1 MKKKVI
7 VFGDLPIATK
17 VTIDLLK
24 RKDVKLLGV
33 VTSGKKFNNNDPWE
47 NLNRKTHN
55 FNMTLDDYVIR
66 PIAETYDFIIPEFV
80 QTGFSNVFDNLGA
93 PVSAANNL
101 IQFKPV
107 GFITE
112 TSRFIL
118 NSTFG
123 IFGLFDVASRLGIK
137 ERNEDFGQSLGH
149 WGFASGPYLVI
160 PFFGPSSARDGFSL
174 APDYYLRPDLVRFED
189 NKSDLALNGLSVVNL
204 RAGLLSISD
213 LSGNDQYS
221 FYRDAYL
228 QRREYEIND
237 GKIDDSLFDDEFD

>member
-1 MKKKVI
+1 
-7 VFGDLPIATK
+7 
-17 VTIDLLK
+17 
-24 RKDVKLLGV
+24 
-33 VTSGKKFNNNDPWE
+33 
-47 NLNRKTHN
+47 
-55 FNMTLDDYVIR
+55 MTLDDYVIR

-80 QTGFSNVFDNLGA
+80 QIGFSNVFDNLGV

>member
-1 MKKKVI
+1 MNRLFLI
-7 VFGDLPIATK
+7 
-17 VTIDLLK
+17 LLLFSTNLTFSNSEE
-24 RKDVKLLGV
+24 V
-33 VTSGKKFNNNDPWE
+33 NNDPWE

-107 GFITE
+107 GFVTE

-237 GKIDDSLFDDEFD
+237 GKIDDSIFDDEFD

>member
-1 MKKKVI
+1 MNRLFLI
-7 VFGDLPIATK
+7 
-17 VTIDLLK
+17 LL
-24 RKDVKLLGV
+24 LFSTNL
-33 VTSGKKFNNNDPWE
+33 TFSNSEEANNDPWE

-189 NKSDLALNGLSVVNL
+189 NKSDLALNGLSVINL